1 MKKLFMIISLIISLM
16 ISLYGCGPID
26 NENNTHSNSGENI
39 DSGSSN
45 NDPDLKE
52 ANTLYIGNN
61 NIPPYENTFNTMV
74 IYMPEK
80 ASDDYSKIAYYNIYK
95 NTANNNQY
103 YKENI
108 NTTYNLTP
116 RDKLNN
122 HIQDILNY
130 AVENNIK
137 PIDNM
142 NSHKKTIPENIVE
155 NTKWNNVYVLNGN
168 TYKTINATCIK
179 VTDEAYFFLE
189 DGLSKPTE
197 EQITQIANAFSKDYK
212 IIHQYF
218 GKEDDIDN
226 NKKVTF
232 LIADFEDGLMGYFY
246 PVDKYPNGTFAGE
259 YSNEADVL
267 YINHK
272 YFNSQVY
279 EEKKIDLIATFIH
292 EFQHMTLFD
301 TRKRNN
307 LNVNV
312 SIWLNEGLSMLAEY
326 YGGYALSH
334 KNYIYNFFDK
344 EQNKSLITNDSSQNY
359 GLSLLFARYM
369 DYLYKND
376 YIKTIYNSTE
386 TGIKAVEEVSGK
398 DFNEVFL
405 DFTKMILITGRGI
418 TNDLKYNVLDFNHI
432 TGTEEYNKNGFNLS
446 NIIDEVYSKNSN
458 KNSYITSNGYRSK
471 ELSIYSFF
479 ITKWTGNIN
488 NLILEGNNGI
498 KGIYY
503 SW

>member
-1 MKKLFMIISLIISLM
+1 MYQS
-16 ISLYGCGPID
+16 
-26 NENNTHSNSGENI
+26 
-39 DSGSSN
+39 
-45 NDPDLKE
+45 
-52 ANTLYIGNN
+52 
-61 NIPPYENTFNTMV
+61 
-74 IYMPEK
+74 
-80 ASDDYSKIAYYNIYK
+80 
-95 NTANNNQY
+95 
-103 YKENI
+103 
-108 NTTYNLTP
+108 
-116 RDKLNN
+116 
-122 HIQDILNY
+122 
-130 AVENNIK
+130 
-137 PIDNM
+137 
-142 NSHKKTIPENIVE
+142 
-155 NTKWNNVYVLNGN
+155 
-168 TYKTINATCIK
+168 
-179 VTDEAYFFLE
+179 
-189 DGLSKPTE
+189 
-197 EQITQIANAFSKDYK
+197 
-212 IIHQYF
+212 
-218 GKEDDIDN
+218 
-226 NKKVTF
+226 
-232 LIADFEDGLMGYFY
+232 GLM
-246 PVDKYPNGTFAGE
+246 K
-259 YSNEADVL
+259 VL
-267 YINHK
+267 
-272 YFNSQVY
+272 
-279 EEKKIDLIATFIH
+279 
-292 EFQHMTLFD
+292 
-301 TRKRNN
+301 
-307 LNVNV
+307 
-312 SIWLNEGLSMLAEY
+312 LAEY